1 MRKNDFINELAQA
14 SGITVEEAAKVNEI
28 VESHGLIGK
37 KSKEAVVL
45 EIAEALNIEHDA
57 ADEISNKVYDILG
70 NALKEKL
77 KHPFAPKG

>member
-1 MRKNDFINELAQA
+1 MRKNSFIEELAQT

-45 EIAEALNIEHDA
+45 EISEALNIDGDVAEK
-57 ADEISNKVYDILG
+57 ISNDVYDILA
-70 NALKEKL
+70 NAMKEKL
-77 KHPFAPKG
+77 KHTFAPKG

>member
-1 MRKNDFINELAQA
+1 MRKNDFINELAQT
-14 SGITVEEAAKVNEI
+14 SGISVEEATKVNEI

-45 EIAEALNIEHDA
+45 EISEALNIDGDA
-57 ADEISNKVYDILG
+57 AEKISNDVYDILA
-70 NALKEKL
+70 NAMKEKL